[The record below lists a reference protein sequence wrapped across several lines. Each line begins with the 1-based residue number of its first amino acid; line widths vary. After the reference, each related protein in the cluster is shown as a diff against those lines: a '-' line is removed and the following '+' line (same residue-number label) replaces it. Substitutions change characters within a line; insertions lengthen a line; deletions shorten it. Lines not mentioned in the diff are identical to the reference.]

1 MYLFFCIKFFFVF
14 VKQKKKHA
22 FILSLSLQDTLK
34 KQSNIDFKNLQ
45 LKDIDTIPGIRLNR
59 LLDSLLINKKGKKII
74 VAVID
79 MFIEINHIGFVDY
92 IWTNKK

>member
-1 MYLFFCIKFFFVF
+1 
-14 VKQKKKHA
+14 
-22 FILSLSLQDTLK
+22 
-34 KQSNIDFKNLQ
+34 LQ